1 MGNHATVVHE
11 QRQPGSF
18 TGWFLGRHH
27 GVVGGFIGCLCQ
39 QIDESA
45 RGVQDDVR
53 AVSYGKWRCIGVM
66 AARQNNCT
74 DSSAAACYDISV
86 LGVSDIPAGGQFDNE
101 RIDSNRKNIRLWFAE
116 TDMIEVRRQ
125 RERLPQTVVGQYL
138 TVRCSRVR
146 VGDDAKGDIATLAFG
161 NKFWDARPHMMT

>member
-1 MGNHATVVHE
+1 
-11 QRQPGSF
+11 
-18 TGWFLGRHH
+18 
-27 GVVGGFIGCLCQ
+27 GCLCQ

-45 RGVQDDVR
+45 RCVQDDVR

-86 LGVSDIPAGGQFDNE
+86 LGVSDIPARRQLDIE
-101 RIDSNRKNIRLWFAE
+101 RIGSNRQHIRVWFAD
-116 TDMIEVRRQ
+116 TDFVGVHLH